1 MRIISVVIIRM
12 RRGRIGLGLLGR
24 RGVDGAVDAAE
35 NIEGGDGSFAD
46 GYVLL
51 FLVANMVAY

>member
-1 MRIISVVIIRM
+1 M